1 MFIWAGILI
10 KNIFSHNIFCFQ
22 HIFCTFIAVTILKH
36 NVIKKS
42 FIYFLCLLAIIAVF
56 TSCDEQKQEQEAKKE
71 LIIGNWVTTADNYEE
86 LLKFACIFAEFYAN
100 YGILQENEYLDM
112 YSSNEST
119 GMPSISLSWK
129 LSEDGNNLIT
139 SLYVPSFVQNG
150 QTIPETRMEE
160 SYSIDILNENELKLT
175 YINAEDSSLN
185 ITLQMVR
192 PTGSIRFI
200 TIDEVSG
207 GLSILPKHLN
217 N

>member
-1 MFIWAGILI
+1 M
-10 KNIFSHNIFCFQ
+10 
-22 HIFCTFIAVTILKH
+22 
-36 NVIKKS
+36 KKS

-86 LLKFACIFAEFYAN
+86 LLKFTLGETNQGLVEMMGEIRLAMQLNADGTARTGIFAEFYAN